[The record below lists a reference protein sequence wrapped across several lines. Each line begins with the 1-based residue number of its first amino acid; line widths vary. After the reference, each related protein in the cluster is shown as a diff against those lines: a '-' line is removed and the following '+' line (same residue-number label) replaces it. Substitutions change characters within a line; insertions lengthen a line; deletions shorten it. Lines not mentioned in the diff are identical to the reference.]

1 MTRTLLTDR
10 RSRRTTAFLLAVA
23 ILFAPATRVAANP
36 DTFNEESEL
45 SVAVQFPLILKIL
58 QFDRNLA
65 TRVGKEIVIAA
76 VYQGRYRASTRA
88 RDDVRRAAEEA
99 TGQRVSDLPVRV
111 IEVDIEQMTLED
123 ALDLYE
129 IDVVYLMPL
138 RAVDIGEITRV
149 TRQHD
154 VATVTGVENYVHQ
167 GVAVGLGLYQE
178 KPRVLVNLEAM
189 RAEGM
194 EFSSRLLKLAQV
206 VN

>member
-1 MTRTLLTDR
+1 MLHTFFPTGPLR
-10 RSRRTTAFLLAVA
+10 RIAALILAA
-23 ILFAPATRVAANP
+23 ALLFAPVTRVTAHP
-36 DTFNEESEL
+36 DHLNESEL
-45 SVAVQFPLILKIL
+45 SAAVQFPLILKIL

-99 TGQRVSDLPVRV
+99 IGQRVSDLPIRV
-111 IEVDIEQMTLED
+111 VEIDIEQTKLAD
-123 ALDLYE
+123 ALDLLE
-129 IDVVYLMPL
+129 VDVVYLMPL
-138 RAVDIGEITRV
+138 RAVDIGDITRI
-149 TRQHD
+149 TRERN
-154 VATVTGVENYVHQ
+154 VATVTGVEDYVYH
-167 GVAVGLGLYQE
+167 GVAVGLGVYQE
-178 KPRVLVNLEAM
+178 KPRVLVNLEAS